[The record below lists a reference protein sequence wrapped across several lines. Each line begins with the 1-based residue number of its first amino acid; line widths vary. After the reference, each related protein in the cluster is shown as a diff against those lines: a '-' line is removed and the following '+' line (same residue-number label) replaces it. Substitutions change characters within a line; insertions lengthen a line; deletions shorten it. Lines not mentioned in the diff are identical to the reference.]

1 MVPIEKRDLNRWK
14 LNGSSYPCSI
24 LGDANQRRL
33 ELKQGGE
40 RGYSNAFEHPKLES
54 VNSGV
59 VKLAAVKASG
69 ENRTKNKE
77 EAIDWRTIGTEA
89 TNSLYHKVWEGG

>member
-1 MVPIEKRDLNRWK
+1 
-14 LNGSSYPCSI
+14 
-24 LGDANQRRL
+24 
-33 ELKQGGE
+33 LKQGGE

-77 EAIDWRTIGTEA
+77 EAID
-89 TNSLYHKVWEGG
+89 